1 MTTWTQADL
10 AAIDA
15 AIATGA
21 SRVRFADNREVFYRS
36 LAEMRSVR
44 RDIAAA
50 LGGTVTAPRVTLA
63 SFRRD

>member
-1 MTTWTQADL
+1 ML
-10 AAIDA
+10 FR
-15 AIATGA
+15 

-44 RDIAAA
+44 QQIAQA
-50 LGGTVTAPRVTLA
+50 LGVAVQAPRVTLA